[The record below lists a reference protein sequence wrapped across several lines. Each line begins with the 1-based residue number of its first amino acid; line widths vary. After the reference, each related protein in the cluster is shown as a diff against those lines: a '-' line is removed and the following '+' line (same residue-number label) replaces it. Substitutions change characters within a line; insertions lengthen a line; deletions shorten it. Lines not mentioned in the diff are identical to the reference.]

1 MAKNAVTA
9 MRSRV
14 SWADRSDRG
23 DPAGGAERAERADR
37 ERASEP
43 EREVRSEAESG
54 GE

>member
-14 SWADRSDRG
+14 SWADWSDRG
-23 DPAGGAERAERADR
+23 DPAGGAEWADR
-37 ERASEP
+37 GRASEP